1 MLFLVF
7 SVLNFDPLDVV
18 FDSLVILKSLVKTFY
33 QILFLRSLFN
43 VNLYLKFTV
52 FSYVQTQLNAFFA
65 ELEEIL
71 FDSFAFYPNVDV
83 IRYGSPLILQKLFGS
98 FKYLLLSEINLII
111 LYFDFALFFYILI
124 DQ

>member
-1 MLFLVF
+1 MIFLVF

-83 IRYGSPLILQKLFGS
+83 SRYGSPLILQKLFGS